1 MQSGRI
7 KNAAITASSQWDKNH
22 ASWLARLG
30 NMRRGRLMGAW
41 SAKKNNY
48 NQWIQV
54 DLHRSMKVTGLA
66 TQGRYEAAQWVTAF
80 YVLYS
85 ADGVKF
91 AKVKNWWD
99 VVKVSVSLNY
109 RVICVYFCV
118 LDKVCRNLTMDPYV
132 SLGGRL
138 EPLRD
143 QLRKLRGKQSICTSS
158 LFPLCPRIL
167 GYTIHALKDLVQAK
181 QLLYGGLVSKA
192 SGDFVPEVW
201 DRSVGV

>member
-1 MQSGRI
+1 
-7 KNAAITASSQWDKNH
+7 
-22 ASWLARLG
+22 
-30 NMRRGRLMGAW
+30 MRRGRLMGAW

-138 EPLRD
+138 E
-143 QLRKLRGKQSICTSS
+143 RKLRGQTISLCVIAVSSVSQDFGVHNTCTKRSS
-158 LFPLCPRIL
+158 PSK
-167 GYTIHALKDLVQAK
+167 TIII
-181 QLLYGGLVSKA
+181 
-192 SGDFVPEVW
+192 
-201 DRSVGV
+201 RRVGFKSFR

>member
-1 MQSGRI
+1 
-7 KNAAITASSQWDKNH
+7 
-22 ASWLARLG
+22 
-30 NMRRGRLMGAW
+30 MRRGRLMGAW

-181 QLLYGGLVSKA
+181 QLLFGGLVSKA